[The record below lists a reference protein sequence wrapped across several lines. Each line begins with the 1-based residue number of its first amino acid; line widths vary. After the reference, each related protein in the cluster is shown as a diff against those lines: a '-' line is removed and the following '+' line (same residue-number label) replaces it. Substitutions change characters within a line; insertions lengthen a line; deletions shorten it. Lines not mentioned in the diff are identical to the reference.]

1 MSGWEFISE
10 IARSIIIMSLTG
22 SIIAL
27 LLFALKPM
35 IKNRLPK
42 SVQYYL
48 WVFVL
53 FALLVPF
60 STFVSI
66 PISAPMAPVQEILST
81 NVKSTAERQEEL
93 AQAKYNTPYE
103 ELDELKQI
111 DISYRE
117 IGLVNGDFNDALLR
131 LVTMVGIIVFLIEIV
146 QYFIFIFKLR
156 RRRLPAKDNE
166 VVLLGALCEGR
177 RHPRLY
183 RNPLAPTPMLIGIFL
198 PVIYLPDMEYSDV
211 QFKNI
216 LLHELTHMRRYDVVV
231 KWLAAL
237 TVRLHWFNPIAY
249 LARREIDRAC
259 ELACDEAV
267 IKNLDNDG
275 KQAYGDTL
283 IAVVADK
290 RLPKTVLSTT
300 MCEEKR
306 ALKERLGSIMKHKGF
321 PVRAIAFSCVLVAAV
336 LCGMVVLGAKTID
349 KVTAPVVSIYD
360 GDGSV
365 LLTADVNTGIIGLP
379 TSVEVQAA
387 YRDNTG
393 ESSIRIYCAP
403 LDSDTE
409 PRLLGGASRDVSNAD
424 DIKNTAVWDV
434 AEEYPDGFD
443 GSVWAVASG
452 SDGVEQ
458 TSDYVRVVYDPANVH
473 EQTEFSLTVTLYTYS
488 GDILNPIAKKLS
500 ADETGQISLP
510 DTVFIEI
517 DVPSGVI
524 SYKLYCRPEE
534 GEPLM
539 LRTVSYKVSN
549 TEANKTPD
557 IRSPDGKL
565 WDVREDFPDGF
576 TGEIYAVASTYENL
590 ESNGETVRVIYE
602 PKR

>member
-1 MSGWEFISE
+1 
-10 IARSIIIMSLTG
+10 
-22 SIIAL
+22 
-27 LLFALKPM
+27 M

-48 WVFVL
+48 WLFVL
-53 FALLVPF
+53 IALLVPF
-60 STFVSI
+60 STFVSV
-66 PISAPMAPVQEILST
+66 PISTPMAPVQKILST
-81 NVKSTAERQEEL
+81 NVKSTAERHEEL

-216 LLHELTHMRRYDVVV
+216 LLHELTHFRRHDVVV

-237 TVRLHWFNPIAY
+237 TVCLHWFNPIAY

-321 PVRAIAFSCVLVAAV
+321 HVRAIAFSCILVAGV
-336 LCGMVVLGAKTID
+336 L
-349 KVTAPVVSIYD
+349 
-360 GDGSV
+360 
-365 LLTADVNTGIIGLP
+365 
-379 TSVEVQAA
+379 
-387 YRDNTG
+387 R
-393 ESSIRIYCAP
+393 
-403 LDSDTE
+403 
-409 PRLLGGASRDVSNAD
+409 
-424 DIKNTAVWDV
+424 
-434 AEEYPDGFD
+434 
-443 GSVWAVASG
+443 
-452 SDGVEQ
+452 
-458 TSDYVRVVYDPANVH
+458 
-473 EQTEFSLTVTLYTYS
+473 
-488 GDILNPIAKKLS
+488 
-500 ADETGQISLP
+500 
-510 DTVFIEI
+510 
-517 DVPSGVI
+517 
-524 SYKLYCRPEE
+524 
-534 GEPLM
+534 
-539 LRTVSYKVSN
+539 
-549 TEANKTPD
+549 
-557 IRSPDGKL
+557 
-565 WDVREDFPDGF
+565 
-576 TGEIYAVASTYENL
+576 
-590 ESNGETVRVIYE
+590 
-602 PKR
+602 